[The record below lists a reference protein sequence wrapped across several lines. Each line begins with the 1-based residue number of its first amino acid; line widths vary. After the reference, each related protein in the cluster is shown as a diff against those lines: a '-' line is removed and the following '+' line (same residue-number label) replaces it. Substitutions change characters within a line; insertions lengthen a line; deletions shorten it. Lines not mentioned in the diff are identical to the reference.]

1 MTVPINCFDC
11 GHRHELQDHVY
22 NNLLWDNQDVF
33 CGKCGKKLRAGI
45 QPKKTPIIPTNE
57 KKEVEAVEDVNLQEE
72 VPIKK
77 TESLLDGD
85 GLFFV
90 MLYLF
95 AWVAGTF
102 LYGSDGFSVG
112 LVPFVLFGVGC
123 LLHKWGE
130 RM

>member
-57 KKEVEAVEDVNLQEE
+57 KKEVEAVEDVNLEE
-72 VPIKK
+72 TDQKNQ
-77 TESLLDGD
+77 TSTDGSGTLLFCLWCVGFTAMATYTWGTQ
-85 GLFFV
+85 GLAFC
-90 MLYLF
+90 L
-95 AWVAGTF
+95 T
-102 LYGSDGFSVG
+102 
-112 LVPFVLFGVGC
+112 PFVLFGIGC
-123 LLHKWGE
+123 LLSKWGD

>member
-57 KKEVEAVEDVNLQEE
+57 KKEVEAVEDVNLEATDQ
-72 VPIKK
+72 KNQTS
-77 TESLLDGD
+77 TEGGGTLLFCLWYVGFTAMATYTWGTA
-85 GLFFV
+85 GLAFC
-90 MLYLF
+90 L
-95 AWVAGTF
+95 TPF
-102 LYGSDGFSVG
+102 L
-112 LVPFVLFGVGC
+112 LFGIMY

-130 RM
+130 RL